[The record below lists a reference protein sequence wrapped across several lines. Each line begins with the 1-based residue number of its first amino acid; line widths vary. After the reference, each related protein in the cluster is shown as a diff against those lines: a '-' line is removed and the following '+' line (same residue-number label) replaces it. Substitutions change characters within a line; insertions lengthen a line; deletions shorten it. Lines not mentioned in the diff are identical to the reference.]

1 MGCKTR
7 GYRLAECSGSS
18 GANPEHCNHYTPVS
32 GGVTFEVEE
41 YPVNTI
47 RQGNYEIPGRETD
60 RVMYPYVEADL
71 FAATSGSTGS
81 GTGNPS
87 VHCGKQSRT
96 SPCQTFGRNNTTVI
110 QFLDYYP
117 KELSFDLQFSDTW
130 ISYLYD
136 TSNNSGI
143 IGSPCYY
150 IETETRTGDGGG
162 SREICH
168 PCTNF
173 TSTPEET
180 LLSYTASETLT
191 NDPDC
196 PHPTLFGIGTTSDKL
211 VFSYDAFSTVLPNG
225 VLDWEFSYDG
235 VTYTDVWDETNLQG
249 AAYEST
255 QNPWQSGDENFDDF
269 EIYDF
274 SDGSTRTN
282 FIIKVRLA
290 PIYDDSGAST
300 VFTGTRWTITELL
313 NNGTGYQVGDVFT
326 MSYTHTHPDNSQ
338 TTLTM
343 NLRVKTVGQITNTT
357 NQTGFDVLRVGDT
370 LNGHLITRAFH
381 TEVGEFPYH
390 IVYLDGNGLDFTKE
404 TQYTSDRN
412 HVVTAKAGY
421 GIRDRACLIGLYEFL
436 DKSLQF
442 STADINKNAP
452 EVFNSIVQPSASVTI
467 TNGAVTDLSFNGN
480 IISFDL
486 NYIENNLKDSYSAAT
501 NVSLTG
507 GNGSGAVVD
516 IEVGDDGRISALI
529 VVNGGQD
536 YEPGDILTI
545 PGATKPAGSATNA
558 TIRLTNI
565 STVGSGFANLKV
577 SPILEI
583 TGSPADADG
592 DGSQDALVEGTFA
605 NGSLASVNIV
615 RGGSGYTQEDPPNIF
630 VRNVFDVAKE
640 IFENAAHRDD
650 LVPEFQDIVKSLPTG
665 PEKTEYEVTVS
676 EDDLQAIADSYSFVP
691 KTQELSRNEPKL
703 EVKMDPD
710 QKRIQQL
717 PQQKYSKDA
726 TEPLKE
732 IMVVDYDTQYLDGTD
747 IDNDFKDII
756 REEKPASAKRIRK
769 QIDDITQPRIPE
781 FKSNNETKIET
792 CSGSFTQLPTASQF
806 TKYIMRQYRAD
817 PAKETTINITLKCI
831 PQDIGCT
838 HFTCNAPTL
847 TPGYSEQVA
856 GTDENGNPTT
866 TTYTYSYSMSPLIGP
881 GAKTWEASGT
891 MKIYHDLTRAART
904 VTLATD
910 AYGNPFSD

>member
-7 GYRLAECSGSS
+7 GYNLNECSG
-18 GANPEHCNHYTPVS
+18 GANPEHCNHYTPTS
-32 GGVTFEVEE
+32 GGVTFEVQE
-41 YPVNTI
+41 YPENII
-47 RQGNYEIPGRETD
+47 RSGNYEIPGRETD
-60 RVMYPYVEADL
+60 RVMYPFVEADIL
-71 FAATSGSTGS
+71 PASSGSTGS

-87 VHCGKQSRT
+87 VHCGKQSRV
-96 SPCQTFGRNNTTVI
+96 SPCQDTASDDSVNQI
-110 QFLDYYP
+110 FLDYYP
-117 KELSFDLQFSDTW
+117 KDLSFDLQFSDTW

-143 IGSPCYY
+143 IGSPCFH
-150 IETETRTGDGGG
+150 IETEERDGGDGG

-196 PHPTLFGIGTTSDKL
+196 PHPTLFGIGTRSDKL

-421 GIRDRACLIGLYEFL
+421 GIKDRAILIGLYEFL

-452 EVFNSIVQPSASVTI
+452 EVFNSIVQPSALVTI

-529 VVNGGQD
+529 VVNAGQD

-583 TGSPADADG
+583 TGSPTDADG
-592 DGSQDALVEGTFA
+592 DGSEDALVEGTFA

-676 EDDLQAIADSYSFVP
+676 EDDLQAIADAYSFVP

-856 GTDENGNPTT
+856 GTDENGNPTS
-866 TTYTYSYSMSPLIGP
+866 TTYTYSYSMSPLLGP